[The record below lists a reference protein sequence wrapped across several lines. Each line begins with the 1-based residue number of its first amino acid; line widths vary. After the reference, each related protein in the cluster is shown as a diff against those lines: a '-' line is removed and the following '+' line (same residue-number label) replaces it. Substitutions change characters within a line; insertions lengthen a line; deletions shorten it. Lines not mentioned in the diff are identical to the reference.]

1 MKARPVLSSRLVWI
15 LFVLVCVLGWRGT
28 HSLAVARAQQ
38 SSPPPAAPQ
47 QPSAQQPSQQAP
59 AAGDSVLKS
68 EARLV
73 RVDVVVTDKKGNYV
87 SDLNAKDFQV
97 FEDNKAQAVSM
108 FAFGTD
114 PSA

>member
-15 LFVLVCVLGWRGT
+15 LFVIVCVLGWRGT

-38 SSPPPAAPQ
+38 ASPPPAASQQPDPQ
-47 QPSAQQPSQQAP
+47 QPAQQAP
-59 AAGDSVLKS
+59 TPGATVLKS

-87 SDLNAKDFQV
+87 SDLSAKDFQV
-97 FEDNKAQAVSM
+97 FEDNKAQAV
-108 FAFGTD
+108 
-114 PSA
+114 